1 MVGHEE
7 AKGKCHSA
15 RTKWFSPKEKQEAEK
30 EQKRW
35 QAIINGGELVAEDT
49 TDKTEVNK
57 SITRYSLDQARICDD
72 LEVVKLA
79 ERAKKDDPIV
89 KEAQRINKQ
98 RSRTTKIVSNT
109 KKQRKDG
116 DGNGKDADGLDG
128 NEADMPDA

>member
-1 MVGHEE
+1 M
-7 AKGKCHSA
+7 
-15 RTKWFSPKEKQEAEK
+15 
-30 EQKRW
+30 
-35 QAIINGGELVAEDT
+35 
-49 TDKTEVNK
+49 
-57 SITRYSLDQARICDD
+57 CDD

-128 NEADMPDA
+128 NEADMLDA